1 MRKPVMMRVKV
12 EDDLRCRFQGAAYR
26 AHHYPSQVMR
36 LLMEKY
42 VELEQDPYAVDLTL
56 WSNNVLRAAHAVTQA
71 MPLMPEVRIYE
82 DDDEVIRARKEGW
95 ASPGFGRW

>member
-26 AHHYPSQVMR
+26 SHHYPSQVMR

-42 VELEQDPYAVDLTL
+42 VELEQDPHAIDLTL
-56 WSNNVLRAAHAVTQA
+56 WSNNVVQAAYAVTRE
-71 MPLMPEVRIYE
+71 MPRKPDVFIYE